1 MTDEQLDEDMLRD
14 LQRRTAELPRE
25 IAPPEDAWDRIKAQI
40 DMESKVSLMSPGSR
54 ERAFWQ
60 RPALLAAAALLLVA
74 ASSLVTALV
83 IGRRMVANS
92 GRADAGAEAPR
103 EEAISRSSSTGPAT
117 LAEFTAI
124 ENDYIGTANRLS
136 AALENGETQ
145 LSPETIAKLRESLR
159 VIDAAILEARRA
171 LAEDPSNKA
180 LIDMLSTSY
189 SQKIDLLQRTTEMWQ
204 RT

>member
-74 ASSLVTALV
+74 GSSLVTALV

-92 GRADAGAEAPR
+92 GRAVAGAEAPR

-180 LIDMLSTSY
+180 LIEMLSTSY
-189 SQKIDLLQRTTEMWQ
+189 SQKVDLLRRTTEMWQ